1 MSLQNDIVSM
11 QIFNFIII
19 IHNVNGYSVNICNTV
34 CHTLL
39 NCKRTRFCSKSRKEF
54 I

>member
-19 IHNVNGYSVNICNTV
+19 IHNVNGYSVNDMQHSLSCLAPLQENEIQ
-34 CHTLL
+34 
-39 NCKRTRFCSKSRKEF
+39 F
-54 I
+54 